1 MIPYSTQDIDEKDIE
16 SIVNILKSDALT
28 QGKTVELFEY
38 TVCGKTNAHFGVAMN
53 SATSALHAA
62 CRAIGITKGDTVWVS
77 AISFAATANCAR
89 YCGADVEFI
98 DIDENTFNMDV
109 KLLWDK
115 LLSEKDTNPPKAI
128 IVTHMGGMPAEMAG
142 IRMFADTIGAFIIE
156 DASHAL
162 GATYLNTHIGSCAYS
177 DITVFSFHPVKPIT
191 TGEGGMA
198 TTNNKNLADKMKLF
212 RSHGI
217 QKNPTENEPWHQDQ
231 TFLGMNYR
239 LPEISAAL
247 GISQLRK
254 LRPMIER
261 RRQLSQ
267 RYWDELHDY
276 GYSQPESIRKKSAH
290 HLHIHCFPRSVRG
303 NIYNKLAEAGYATQV
318 HYKPIYLHS
327 YYQNLKN
334 YEPCEKAE
342 EYYSEA
348 LSLPLHTKLTD
359 DQQTEVIKIIKDN
372 F

>member
-1 MIPYSTQDIDEKDIE
+1 MIPYSTQDIDEQDIE
-16 SIVNILKSDALT
+16 SITNILKSDYLT
-28 QGKTVELFEY
+28 QGKTVELFEK
-38 TVCGKTNAHFGVAMN
+38 TVCGRVGAHFGVAMN

-62 CRAIGITKGDTVWVS
+62 CRAIGITKNDTVWVS

-89 YCGADVEFI
+89 YCGANVEFI
-98 DIDENTFNMDV
+98 DIDEDTFNMNTT
-109 KLLWDK
+109 LLWDK
-115 LLSEKDTNPPKAI
+115 LENLKPPKAI
-128 IVTHMGGMPAEMAG
+128 IVTHMGGMPADMSG
-142 IRMFADTIGAFIIE
+142 IRMFADTINAFIIE

-162 GATYLNTHIGSCAYS
+162 GAQYLQTPVGSCAYS

-198 TTNNKNLADKMKLF
+198 VTNNKSLADKMKLF

-217 QKNPTENEPWHQDQ
+217 QKEPTENAPWNQDQ
-231 TFLGMNYR
+231 IFLGMNYR

-254 LRPMIER
+254 LRTMIER
-261 RRQLSQ
+261 REELSK
-267 RYWDELHDY
+267 RYFHELYDY
-276 GYSQPESIRKKSAH
+276 GYSQPESIKAKSAH

-303 NIYNKLAEAGYATQV
+303 NIYNKLLEAGYATQV

-342 EYYSEA
+342 EYYDEA